1 MRKIKVLVIT
11 HTFPTK
17 HNPVAAIFLLNQ
29 LKELKRYCDIKVIFP
44 YAYVPKIKTLN
55 PYLNYSD
62 VPSKERIEGI
72 EVYHPKYFM
81 FPRVGLVHKFLNIF
95 AVMESIFS
103 YFSSREVIDHLMRG
117 WKPDVIHL
125 HGTVSEGM
133 EGIRAKR
140 EYRKPLLITT
150 YGEDITKYAKLPVS
164 GSVSKRILKEADA
177 IICQSHFLKREIE
190 ALGIHKPFF
199 IIPMGALISHF
210 RPENKTL
217 VRKRLHIPVDKKII
231 LFVGHLVARKGAEY
245 LIRAM
250 DEIIRKEKDAQCYII
265 GKGPLGE
272 SLRELAKELH
282 LTDQIIFLGQKEH
295 KEVAQY
301 MKACDVFVLPSLNEG
316 LPVVVCEAL
325 ACGKP
330 VVATRVAGT
339 PELVDKDVGYL
350 VEPKDVKDLAEKIT
364 LALNRK
370 WETKKLLKRAKEFS
384 VPASAQ
390 KVMGVY
396 ERFVRR

>member
-1 MRKIKVLVIT
+1 
-11 HTFPTK
+11 
-17 HNPVAAIFLLNQ
+17 
-29 LKELKRYCDIKVIFP
+29 
-44 YAYVPKIKTLN
+44 
-55 PYLNYSD
+55 
-62 VPSKERIEGI
+62 
-72 EVYHPKYFM
+72 
-81 FPRVGLVHKFLNIF
+81 
-95 AVMESIFS
+95 
-103 YFSSREVIDHLMRG
+103 
-117 WKPDVIHL
+117 
-125 HGTVSEGM
+125 
-133 EGIRAKR
+133 
-140 EYRKPLLITT
+140 
-150 YGEDITKYAKLPVS
+150 
-164 GSVSKRILKEADA
+164 
-177 IICQSHFLKREIE
+177 
-190 ALGIHKPFF
+190 
-199 IIPMGALISHF
+199 MGALISHF

-390 KVMGVY
+390 KVMRVY